1 MKMDFLLIE
10 SSPLGGRSGHE
21 AGRELLAALYRRQF
35 GTQMPEITVT
45 PMGKPYFV
53 DKSAHFS
60 ISHTKNRV
68 FCALSSRNVAIDAE
82 EIDRK
87 VSENLAKKILSPREY
102 AQYEA
107 AADKPQAILKF
118 WVLKEAAGKLSG
130 KGVQPYPNHTDFS
143 LEDPRITQLHGHFVA
158 VLTEQPNT

>member
-10 SSPLGGRSGHE
+10 SAELNGRSGHE
-21 AGRELLAALYRRQF
+21 AGRELLAQLYRRQF
-35 GTQMPEITVT
+35 GKELPEIAVT
-45 PMGKPYFV
+45 PMGKPYFA

-60 ISHTKNRV
+60 IAHTKSRV

-82 EIDRK
+82 DMDRK
-87 VSENLAKKILSPREY
+87 VSEKLAQKILSPAEF

-107 AADKPQAILKF
+107 AESKAHAILRF

-130 KGVQPYPNHTDFS
+130 QGVQPYPNHTNFS
-143 LEDPRITQLHGHFVA
+143 LDDPRVTEIHGHFVA
-158 VLTEQPNT
+158 VMTEY

>member
-1 MKMDFLLIE
+1 MDFLLIE
-10 SSPLGGRSGHE
+10 SAPLEGRNGHE
-21 AGRELLAALYRRQF
+21 AGRELLADLYRRQF
-35 GTQMPEITVT
+35 GASMPEIAVT

-60 ISHTKNRV
+60 ISNTKTRV

-82 EIDRK
+82 DMGRK
-87 VSENLAKKILSPREY
+87 VSENLAKKILSPAEY
-102 AQYEA
+102 AQYESA
-107 AADKPQAILKF
+107 ENKAHAVLKF

-143 LEDPRITQLHGHFVA
+143 LQDPRITTHHGHFVA
-158 VLTEQPNT
+158 VMEE